1 MLHGGVLAQE
11 VMVEEVA
18 MTGVTETTID
28 REEMVSIGRLRAK
41 IEDTQSPSIKK
52 LIEFIRVEISRCS

>member
-1 MLHGGVLAQE
+1 MLRGGVLAQE

-28 REEMVSIGRLRAK
+28 REAMVSIGHPRAK

-52 LIEFIRVEISRCS
+52 WIEFIRVEISRCC

>member
-52 LIEFIRVEISRCS
+52 WIEFITVEISRCS